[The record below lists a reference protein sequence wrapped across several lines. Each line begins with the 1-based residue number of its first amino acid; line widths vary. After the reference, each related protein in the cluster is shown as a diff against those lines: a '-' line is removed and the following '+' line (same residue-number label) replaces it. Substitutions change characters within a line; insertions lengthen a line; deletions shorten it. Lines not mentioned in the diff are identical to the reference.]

1 MPKICKNYYF
11 LIASSIRHLI
21 SFTIVAF
28 LDKINNHSFFFSCD
42 ILEEM
47 NIRKKE
53 SYMTYSLIW
62 DLDSIFPGGS
72 HSVELEQRLTT
83 LQEQSANYH
92 QLIEQWSPEKDTDY
106 QELQQILAIQATISD
121 GFSQCSSFITALSSA
136 DTKDKKA
143 KILSGDLFSLLPAIQ
158 LAETIFT
165 KKLTEISD
173 THWQSLTTLPAFESI
188 AFRLNEIR
196 RDGQQ
201 LLSEKEENI
210 INTLSLDGL
219 NAWSSHYDTIV
230 ASILI
235 PFNEDGQTT
244 FLSAGQAFN
253 RMMSDPDPK
262 IRAALFSE
270 WEKAWSEKAPLLA
283 DTLNHLDGFRL
294 SEYKLH
300 GVTDFLE
307 KPLNYNRMKKET
319 LDVMWATIQ
328 KNKQPFIDFLTR
340 KAQLFGKEK
349 MDWQD
354 QDAPIILGDL
364 QEKSYSFDEAAE
376 FILENFEK
384 FSPKMATFAKGAFEN
399 SWIEAEDR
407 PDKRPGGYCTEL
419 PETKESRIF
428 MTFGNSINEV
438 ATLAHELG
446 HAFHSSVM
454 WDLPA
459 LDREYAMNV
468 AETASTFA
476 ELIVA
481 DATLK
486 KAETPEEK
494 INLLDTKMQ
503 NAIAMFMNIHSRFI
517 FENSFYEARQNG
529 LLSEDEITELM
540 LEAQKESYQDS
551 LGTYHP
557 HFWASKLH
565 FFIDDVPFYNFP
577 YTFGYLFSMG
587 IYAYANKQGSDF
599 EDQYIALLRD
609 TASMTSEDLAQKHL
623 GVDLTKPDFWQAGI
637 DQVIKDVNEFMELT
651 EAYID

>member
-1 MPKICKNYYF
+1 
-11 LIASSIRHLI
+11 
-21 SFTIVAF
+21 
-28 LDKINNHSFFFSCD
+28 
-42 ILEEM
+42 
-47 NIRKKE
+47 
-53 SYMTYSLIW
+53 MTYSLVW

-72 HSVELEQRLTT
+72 HSTQLEQRLTE
-83 LQEQSANYH
+83 LKEQSKTYH
-92 QLIEQWSPEKDTDY
+92 QLIEQWTPENDADY
-106 QELQQILAIQATISD
+106 QELQQILTLQGTISD
-121 GFSQCSSFITALSSA
+121 GFSQCNSFINALSSA

-173 THWQSLTTLPAFESI
+173 EHWQTVTALPAFESI

-196 RDGQQ
+196 RDGMQ
-201 LLSEKEENI
+201 LLTEQEENI

-235 PFNEDGQTT
+235 PFKEGDNTT
-244 FLSAGQAFN
+244 MLSAGQAFN
-253 RMMSDPDPK
+253 RMMSDPNPEV
-262 IRAALFSE
+262 RAELFNS
-270 WEKAWSEKAPLLA
+270 WEKAWSDKAPLLA

-294 SEYKLH
+294 SNYKLH
-300 GVTDFLE
+300 GVSDFLE
-307 KPLNYNRMKKET
+307 KPLNYNRMQKET

-354 QDAPIILGDL
+354 QDAPIILGNL
-364 QEKSYSFDEAAE
+364 QEKTYSFNEAAD

-384 FSPKMATFAKGAFEN
+384 FSPKMATFAKGAFEK

-419 PETKESRIF
+419 PESQESRIF

-454 WDLPA
+454 WDLPS

-486 KAETPEEK
+486 EAKTPEEK

-517 FENSFYEARQNG
+517 FENSFYEARQKG
-529 LLSEDEITELM
+529 LLSEDEITDLM
-540 LEAQKESYQDS
+540 LTAQKESYQDS

-609 TASMTSEDLAQKHL
+609 TASMTSEDLAKKHL
-623 GVDLTKPDFWQAGI
+623 GVDLTQPDFWQAGI
-637 DQVIKDVNEFMELT
+637 DQVLKDVNEFMELT
-651 EAYID
+651 EGYIN